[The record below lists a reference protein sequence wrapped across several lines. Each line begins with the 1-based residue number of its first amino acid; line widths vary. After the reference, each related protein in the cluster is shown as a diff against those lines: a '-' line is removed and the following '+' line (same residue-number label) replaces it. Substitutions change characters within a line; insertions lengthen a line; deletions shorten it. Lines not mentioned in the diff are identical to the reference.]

1 MKIKKIC
8 AAAMGAV
15 MAVNAAA
22 VRADE
27 ELPSGVDISV
37 KATYKGT
44 EPETV
49 KSFDIIWG
57 KMEFVCTEKG
67 VNRWDE
73 SACDYSFE
81 TDYIWTGEGTGVK
94 VTNHSNVDAEVE
106 FSFTPDEKYPR
117 LSGKLSTEKA
127 VLEKGKIGEPEN
139 ADFAESFLTLNGVPD
154 GLQADFSQVGKVT
167 VKIS

>member
-1 MKIKKIC
+1 MC
-8 AAAMGAV
+8 AV
-15 MAVNAAA
+15 IAVNIAA
-22 VRADE
+22 VNADE
-27 ELPSGVDISV
+27 ELPCEQEHSV

-57 KMEFVCTEKG
+57 KMEFTCTEKG

-73 SACDYSFE
+73 NACDYSFE
-81 TDYIWTGEGTGVK
+81 TVYCWTAEGSSVK

-106 FSFTPDEKYPR
+106 FSFTPDEKYPA
-117 LSGKLSTEKA
+117 LSGTLSTQKT
-127 VLEKGKIGEPEN
+127 VLEKGEIEKPEN
-139 ADFAESFLTLNGVPD
+139 ADFAESFLTLNGVPYD
-154 GLQADFSQVGKVT
+154 LQGDFSQVGKVT